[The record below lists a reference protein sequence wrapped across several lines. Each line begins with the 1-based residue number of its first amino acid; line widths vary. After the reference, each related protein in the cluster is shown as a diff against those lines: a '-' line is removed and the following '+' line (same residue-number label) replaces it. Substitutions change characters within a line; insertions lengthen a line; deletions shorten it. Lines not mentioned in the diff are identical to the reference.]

1 MYDTSGVDTRA
12 KVSLED
18 EGRCCCT
25 ELLFGQAD
33 PDCTSQVIQTVY
45 QGRRADFVLRIFGDD
60 KEGYYLEMEAYS
72 GSGITLDMVPEDLIE
87 IHRTFEKIREKYD
100 LAARPPDCE
109 IKPYYRHQKYL
120 GGKTLCLLRPA

>member
-1 MYDTSGVDTRA
+1 MYDTSDVDTYA

-25 ELLFGQAD
+25 ELLFGQTD

-45 QGRRADFVLRIFGDD
+45 QGRRADFVLRIFGDE
-60 KEGYYLEMEAYS
+60 KEGYFLEMEACF
-72 GSGITLDMVPEDLIE
+72 GSGATLDMVPEDLIE

-100 LAARPPDCE
+100 LAAKPPNCE
-109 IKPYYRHQKYL
+109 TKPYYKHRKCL
-120 GGKTLCLLRPA
+120 SSDALCLVRPT